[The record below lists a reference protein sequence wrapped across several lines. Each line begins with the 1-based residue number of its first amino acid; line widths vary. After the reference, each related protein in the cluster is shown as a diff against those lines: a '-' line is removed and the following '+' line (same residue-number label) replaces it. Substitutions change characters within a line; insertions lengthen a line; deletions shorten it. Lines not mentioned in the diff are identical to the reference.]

1 MWEIT
6 LHVFPNNCLTII
18 VLPSTI
24 SFYTYFYKWVCLFSD
39 SFMTIFDHQQIV
51 NYIRHA
57 ESNPA
62 GYLDSTVQIYSEG
75 NLKTL
80 QFYWLPKMFFYNCVR
95 IQLRGFGVR
104 DHIVNFVG
112 RLKGRML
119 GLCVVTA
126 VTTVSSPHLWVTHSA
141 LATGVL
147 SKSLSVSAS
156 SSWLP
161 AGSIILSTHILEKS
175 RHQKWVILGFS
186 SYCLNWHCF
195 NQCVFEYVCVFAL
208 SWPCW

>member
-6 LHVFPNNCLTII
+6 LHVFPSNCLTII

-24 SFYTYFYKWVCLFSD
+24 SFHTYFYKWVCWFSD
-39 SFMTIFDHQQIV
+39 SFMTIFDHQKIANSTCREQSCRLSGQHCADIFWV
-51 NYIRHA
+51 KFEDLAVLLTA
-57 ESNPA
+57 EN
-62 GYLDSTVQIYSEG
+62 V
-75 NLKTL
+75 
-80 QFYWLPKMFFYNCVR
+80 FYNCVR

-104 DHIVNFVG
+104 DYIVNFVA

-126 VTTVSSPHLWVTHSA
+126 VTTVSSPRFWVTHSA
-141 LATGVL
+141 QTTGVL
-147 SKSLSVSAS
+147 SNSLSVFAS

-208 SWPCW
+208 RWPSW